1 MSIGRNDC
9 IIYRIEASNIG
20 AEKLTSIVINDMYQ
34 HYLKSWS
41 SNGTLPM
48 TDSGDKVR
56 LKLASYFRVKKES
69 LFWHHTALKIYT
81 TQL

>member
-20 AEKLTSIVINDMYQ
+20 AEKLTSIVINDMYP
-34 HYLKSWS
+34 HYSKSWS

-48 TDSGDKVR
+48 TDSGDKVTQQGDKVETKISQ
-56 LKLASYFRVKKES
+56 LLPGEKKSLYFGIT
-69 LFWHHTALKIYT
+69 LH
-81 TQL
+81 